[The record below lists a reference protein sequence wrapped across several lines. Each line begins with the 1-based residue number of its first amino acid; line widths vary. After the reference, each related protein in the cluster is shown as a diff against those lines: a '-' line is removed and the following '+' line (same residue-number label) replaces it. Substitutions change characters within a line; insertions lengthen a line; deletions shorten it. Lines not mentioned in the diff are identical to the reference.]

1 MTFGDELNQQYKGYT
16 ICGRAQAVHIGR
28 GRYCAHASVL
38 LTRPKVCVEVYRD
51 YDRFLNFDNE
61 DEAQIVGLF
70 LAELAVDHFVPPPAY
85 YLTPMNIGWAVDILR
100 RAADECKTREIRR
113 PKLYEALEFLEQTI
127 EPKWL
132 VKRYG
137 RELSGAGATIGKK
150 TRSVKLLRTATRGI
164 QQACATLLLDKL
176 NELAIHF
183 RGNKSEIRPFALAT
197 RRRTAS
203 HSAVKK
209 A

>member
-70 LAELAVDHFVPPPAY
+70 LAELAHRSFCTVAGVLSNTDEHRLGRRHPSARRGRVHNARDPPA
-85 YLTPMNIGWAVDILR
+85 
-100 RAADECKTREIRR
+100 
-113 PKLYEALEFLEQTI
+113 
-127 EPKWL
+127 
-132 VKRYG
+132 
-137 RELSGAGATIGKK
+137 
-150 TRSVKLLRTATRGI
+150 
-164 QQACATLLLDKL
+164 
-176 NELAIHF
+176 
-183 RGNKSEIRPFALAT
+183 
-197 RRRTAS
+197 
-203 HSAVKK
+203 
-209 A
+209 